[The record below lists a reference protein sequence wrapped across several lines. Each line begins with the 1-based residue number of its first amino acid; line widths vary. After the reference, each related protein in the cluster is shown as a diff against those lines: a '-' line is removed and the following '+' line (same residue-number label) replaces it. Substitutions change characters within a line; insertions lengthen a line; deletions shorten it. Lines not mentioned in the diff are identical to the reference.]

1 MASAK
6 SVFASIFGF
15 LFRAKILVPVILLL
29 GVIGTSVYFQ
39 RKAEESKGERYRT
52 LAVDR
57 GPVIQRIT
65 ANGTLNPVTVV
76 SVGTQVSGTVTKLY
90 TDFNNAVKANQVLLE
105 LDPAL
110 IKASLAQIDASLRSA
125 EATARLAESTLK
137 RNREL
142 VAKGFISSQTLEQNA
157 KELDVANAT
166 VAQVKSQLDRERT
179 NLSYT
184 IIRSPIDGIVI
195 DRKIDV
201 GQTVAASFSTPTLF
215 QIAKNLEEMQIDTSV
230 AEADVGSVRQGM
242 PVRFTVDAYP
252 ERDFQGKIRLVR
264 LNPTIQQ
271 NVVTYNVVVDVN
283 NEGSLLKPGM
293 TAQVSFVANQ
303 RENVVRIP
311 NGALRFRPPKDDKD
325 ERKVV
330 KKDVTKQKPADSSS
344 TAKPEIASAVTAAA
358 KPGEGKTDA
367 TRERANVDGT
377 PAADA
382 SARIRR
388 PPARVYKINDKN
400 DLVPVE
406 IRTGIASN
414 QFTEM
419 ISGDVKPGDELVI
432 RDLQDKGAKK

>member
-1 MASAK
+1 MALSK
-6 SVFASIFGF
+6 SVFASIFVF
-15 LFRAKILVPVILLL
+15 LFRAKILIPLLL
-29 GVIGTSVYFQ
+29 VFGVIGTSFYFQ
-39 RKAEESKGERYRT
+39 RKAEESKSERYRT
-52 LAVDR
+52 ITVDR

-90 TDFNNAVKANQVLLE
+90 TDFNNVVKANQVLLE

-110 IKASLAQIDASLRSA
+110 IKANLAQFDASLRSA
-125 EATARLAESTLK
+125 EATAGLAQSTLK

-142 VAKGFISSQTLEQNA
+142 VAKGFISSQTLEQNT

-166 VAQVKSQLDRERT
+166 VAQVKSQLDREKT

-242 PVRFTVDAYP
+242 PVKFTVDAYP

-303 RENVVRIP
+303 RDDVVRIP
-311 NGALRFRPPKDDKD
+311 NGALRFKPPKDDKED
-325 ERKVV
+325 KKVV
-330 KKDVTKQKPADSSS
+330 RKDVSKKKPAES
-344 TAKPEIASAVTAAA
+344 
-358 KPGEGKTDA
+358 
-367 TRERANVDGT
+367 
-377 PAADA
+377 ADA
-382 SARIRR
+382 KAPDTRTEAPKEFRR
-388 PPARVYKINDKN
+388 PPARVYKLNEKN
-400 DLVPVE
+400 ELVPTE

-432 RDLQDKGAKK
+432 RDQQDKTTKK

>member
-1 MASAK
+1 MASFK
-6 SVFASIFGF
+6 SVSAASFRF
-15 LFRAKILVPVILLL
+15 LFRARVIVPVLLVVA
-29 GVIGTSVYFQ
+29 VIGTSAYLQ
-39 RKAEESKGERYRT
+39 KKAEDSKGERYRT
-52 LAVDR
+52 ITVDR
-57 GPVIQRIT
+57 GAVVQRIS

-110 IKASLAQIDASLRSA
+110 IKANLAQIDASLRSA
-125 EATARLAESTLK
+125 EATSRLAASTLK
-137 RNREL
+137 RNQEL
-142 VAKGFISSQTLEQNA
+142 VAKGFISSQTLDQNA

-166 VAQVKSQLDRERT
+166 VAQVKSQLDREKT

-215 QIAKNLEEMQIDTSV
+215 QIAKNLQEMQIDTSV
-230 AEADVGSVRQGM
+230 AEADVGSVREGM
-242 PVRFTVDAYP
+242 PVKFTVDAYP

-303 RENVVRIP
+303 RDDVVRIP
-311 NGALRFRPPKDDKD
+311 NGALRFKPSKDDKD
-325 ERKVV
+325 DKKTA
-330 KKDVTKQKPADSSS
+330 KKDVDKKKPNAPAGDPKAAASPSAATK
-344 TAKPEIASAVTAAA
+344 EIA
-358 KPGEGKTDA
+358 KTDNA
-367 TRERANVDGT
+367 AGT
-377 PAADA
+377 DA
-382 SARIRR
+382 SGRVRR
-388 PPARVYKINDKN
+388 PPARVYKINDKKE
-400 DLVPVE
+400 LVPVE
-406 IRTGIASN
+406 IRTGVASS

-419 ISGDVKPGDELVI
+419 LSGDVKPGDELVI
-432 RDLQDKGAKK
+432 RDLQDKSAKK

>member
-1 MASAK
+1 MAFPK
-6 SVFASIFGF
+6 PGFAAIGLF
-15 LFRAKILVPVILLL
+15 LFRAKILVPLILLL
-29 GVIGTSVYFQ
+29 SIIGTSIHFQ
-39 RKAEESKGERYRT
+39 RRAEENSSARYRIAT
-52 LAVDR
+52 VDR
-57 GPVIQRIT
+57 GAVIQRIT

-90 TDFNNAVKANQVLLE
+90 TDFNHTVKAHQVLLE

-137 RNREL
+137 RNSEL
-142 VAKGFISSQTLEQNA
+142 VAKGFISSQALEQNT

-166 VAQVKSQLDRERT
+166 VAQVKSQLDREKT

-215 QIAKNLEEMQIDTSV
+215 QIARNLQEMQIDTSV
-230 AEADVGSVRQGM
+230 AEADVGSVREGM
-242 PVRFTVDAYP
+242 QLRFTVDAHP
-252 ERDFQGKIRLVR
+252 ERDFEGKIRLVR

-283 NEGSLLKPGM
+283 NEGILLKPGM

-303 RENVVRIP
+303 RDNVVRIP
-311 NGALRFRPPKDDKD
+311 NGALRFKPPKDDKED
-325 ERKVV
+325 KKSA
-330 KKDVTKQKPADSSS
+330 KKDVKKKPAESSGSTRPDTSDTTPTEGKAAATKIGASNEIAKGDSAPGADSSGR
-344 TAKPEIASAVTAAA
+344 V
-358 KPGEGKTDA
+358 
-367 TRERANVDGT
+367 
-377 PAADA
+377 
-382 SARIRR
+382 RR
-388 PPARVYKINDKN
+388 PPARVYKLSDKN
-400 DLVPVE
+400 ELVPME
-406 IRTGIASN
+406 IRTGVASN

-419 ISGDVKPGDELVI
+419 ISGDVKPGDDLVI
-432 RDLQDKGAKK
+432 RDLQDKAAKK

>member
-1 MASAK
+1 MALSK
-6 SVFASIFGF
+6 SVFASIFTF
-15 LFRAKILVPVILLL
+15 LFRAKILIPLLLVL
-29 GVIGTSVYFQ
+29 GVIGTSIYFQ
-39 RKAEESKGERYRT
+39 KKAEESKSERYRT
-52 LAVDR
+52 VAVDR
-57 GPVIQRIT
+57 GAVIQRIT

-90 TDFNNAVKANQVLLE
+90 TDFNNVVKANQVLLE

-110 IKASLAQIDASLRSA
+110 IKANLAQFDASLRSA

-142 VAKGFISSQTLEQNA
+142 VAKGFISSQTLEQNT

-166 VAQVKSQLDRERT
+166 VAQVKSQLDREKT

-242 PVRFTVDAYP
+242 PVKFTVDAYP

-303 RENVVRIP
+303 RDDVVRIP
-311 NGALRFRPPKDDKD
+311 NGALRFKPPRDDKED
-325 ERKVV
+325 
-330 KKDVTKQKPADSSS
+330 KKVTKRDASKKKPAES
-344 TAKPEIASAVTAAA
+344 TET
-358 KPGEGKTDA
+358 KTDA
-367 TRERANVDGT
+367 PKEF
-377 PAADA
+377 
-382 SARIRR
+382 RR
-388 PPARVYKINDKN
+388 PPARVYKINEKSE
-400 DLVPVE
+400 LVPTE
-406 IRTGIASN
+406 IRTGVASN

-419 ISGDVKPGDELVI
+419 ISGDVKPGDELVV
-432 RDLQDKGAKK
+432 RDLQDKTAKK

>member
-1 MASAK
+1 MAATK
-6 SVFASIFGF
+6 SRFASLITF
-15 LFRAKILVPVILLL
+15 LFRAKILIPLILLL
-29 GVIGTSVYFQ
+29 GLIGLSIYFQ
-39 RKAEESKGERYRT
+39 KKAEENKADRYRT
-52 LAVDR
+52 VTVDR
-57 GPVIQRIT
+57 GTVTQRIT

-90 TDFNNAVKANQVLLE
+90 TDFNNVVKANQILLE

-110 IKASLAQIDASLRSA
+110 IKANLAQFDASLRAA

-142 VAKGFISSQTLEQNA
+142 VAKGFISPQTLEQNT

-166 VAQVKSQLDRERT
+166 VLQVKSQLDREKT

-264 LNPTIQQ
+264 LNPTILQ

-303 RENVVRIP
+303 RDDVVRIP
-311 NGALRFRPPKDDKD
+311 NGALRFKPPKDEKDDK
-325 ERKVV
+325 KVA
-330 KKDVTKQKPADSSS
+330 KKDVPKKKPADAGDSTPNTDSSGR
-344 TAKPEIASAVTAAA
+344 V
-358 KPGEGKTDA
+358 
-367 TRERANVDGT
+367 
-377 PAADA
+377 
-382 SARIRR
+382 RR

-400 DLVPVE
+400 ELVPME
-406 IRTGIASN
+406 IRTGVASN

-432 RDLQDKGAKK
+432 RDLQDKTAKK

>member
-1 MASAK
+1 MAATK
-6 SVFASIFGF
+6 SRFASLITF
-15 LFRAKILVPVILLL
+15 LFRAKILIPLILVL
-29 GVIGTSVYFQ
+29 GLIGTGIYFQ
-39 RKAEESKGERYRT
+39 KKAEENKAERYRT
-52 LAVDR
+52 IAVDR
-57 GPVIQRIT
+57 GAVTQRIT

-90 TDFNNAVKANQVLLE
+90 TDFNNVVKANQVLLE

-110 IKASLAQIDASLRSA
+110 IRANLAQFDASLRSA

-142 VAKGFISSQTLEQNA
+142 VNKGFISPQTLEQNT

-166 VAQVKSQLDRERT
+166 VAQVKSQVDREKT

-264 LNPTIQQ
+264 LNPTILQ

-283 NEGSLLKPGM
+283 NQGSLLKPGM

-303 RENVVRIP
+303 RDDVLRIP
-311 NGALRFRPPKDDKD
+311 NGALRFKPPKDEKED
-325 ERKVV
+325 RKIA
-330 KKDVTKQKPADSSS
+330 KKEVSKKKAAESASGGQSETGGTTPAD
-344 TAKPEIASAVTAAA
+344 APKEVA
-358 KPGEGKTDA
+358 KTDSA
-367 TRERANVDGT
+367 PNTDG
-377 PAADA
+377 
-382 SARIRR
+382 SGRVRR
-388 PPARVYKINDKN
+388 PPARVYKLNDKN
-400 DLVPVE
+400 ELVPME
-406 IRTGIASN
+406 IRTGVASN

-432 RDLQDKGAKK
+432 RDLQDKTAKK

>member
-1 MASAK
+1 MAATK
-6 SVFASIFGF
+6 SRFASLTTF
-15 LFRAKILVPVILLL
+15 LFRAKILIPLILLL
-29 GVIGTSVYFQ
+29 GLIGLSIYFQ
-39 RKAEESKGERYRT
+39 KKAEENKADRYRT
-52 LAVDR
+52 VTVDR
-57 GPVIQRIT
+57 GTVTQRIT

-90 TDFNNAVKANQVLLE
+90 TDFNNVVKANQILLE

-110 IKASLAQIDASLRSA
+110 IKANLAQFDASLRAA

-142 VAKGFISSQTLEQNA
+142 VAKGFISPQTLEQNT

-166 VAQVKSQLDRERT
+166 VLQVKSQLDREKT

-264 LNPTIQQ
+264 LNPTILQ

-303 RENVVRIP
+303 RDDVVRIP
-311 NGALRFRPPKDDKD
+311 NAALRFKPPKDEKDDK
-325 ERKVV
+325 KVA
-330 KKDVTKQKPADSSS
+330 KKDVSKKKPADAGDS
-344 TAKPEIASAVTAAA
+344 TPN
-358 KPGEGKTDA
+358 TDSNG
-367 TRERANVDGT
+367 RV
-377 PAADA
+377 
-382 SARIRR
+382 RR
-388 PPARVYKINDKN
+388 PPAGVYKINDKN
-400 DLVPVE
+400 ELVPME
-406 IRTGIASN
+406 IRTGVASN

-432 RDLQDKGAKK
+432 RDLQDKTAKK

>member
-1 MASAK
+1 MA
-6 SVFASIFGF
+6 FPRY
-15 LFRAKILVPVILLL
+15 LFRAKIIIPLILLV
-29 GVIGTSVYFQ
+29 GIVVTGIYFQ
-39 RKAEESKGERYRT
+39 KKAEESKAERYRT
-52 LAVDR
+52 VAVDR
-57 GPVIQRIT
+57 GAVIQRIT

-76 SVGTQVSGTVTKLY
+76 SVGTQVSGTVIKLY
-90 TDFNNAVKANQVLLE
+90 TDFNNTVKAKQVLLE

-110 IKASLAQIDASLRSA
+110 IKANLAQIDASLRSA

-137 RNREL
+137 RNRDL
-142 VAKGFISSQTLEQNA
+142 VTKGFISSQTLEQNT

-166 VAQVKSQLDRERT
+166 VAQVKSQLDREKT

-293 TAQVSFVANQ
+293 TAQVSFVANK
-303 RENVVRIP
+303 RDDVVRIP
-311 NGALRFRPPKDDKD
+311 NAALRFKPPKDDKD
-325 ERKVV
+325 DKKTA
-330 KKDVTKQKPADSSS
+330 KKDVNKKKAEGKAATGPTDASKE
-344 TAKPEIASAVTAAA
+344 TAKTDVAASA
-358 KPGEGKTDA
+358 
-367 TRERANVDGT
+367 DGG
-377 PAADA
+377 
-382 SARIRR
+382 ARVRR
-388 PPARVYKINDKN
+388 PPARVYKINNKN
-400 DLVPVE
+400 ELVPIEV
-406 IRTGIASN
+406 RTGVASN

-419 ISGDVKPGDELVI
+419 ISGDIKPGDELVI
-432 RDLQDKGAKK
+432 RDLQDKTAKK

>member
-1 MASAK
+1 MA
-6 SVFASIFGF
+6 FPRY
-15 LFRAKILVPVILLL
+15 LFRAKIIIPLILLV
-29 GVIGTSVYFQ
+29 GIVVTGIYFQ
-39 RKAEESKGERYRT
+39 KKAEESKAERYRT
-52 LAVDR
+52 VAVDR
-57 GPVIQRIT
+57 GAVIQRIT

-76 SVGTQVSGTVTKLY
+76 SVGTQVSGTVIKLY
-90 TDFNNAVKANQVLLE
+90 TDFNNTVKAKQVLLE

-110 IKASLAQIDASLRSA
+110 IKANLAQIDASLRSA

-137 RNREL
+137 RNRDL
-142 VAKGFISSQTLEQNA
+142 VTKGFISSQTLEQNT

-166 VAQVKSQLDRERT
+166 VAQVKSQLDREKT

-293 TAQVSFVANQ
+293 TAQVSFVANK
-303 RENVVRIP
+303 RDDVVRIP
-311 NGALRFRPPKDDKD
+311 NGALRFKPTKDDKD
-325 ERKVV
+325 DKKSA
-330 KKDVTKQKPADSSS
+330 KKDMNKKKAVDGKASMGPADAPKES
-344 TAKPEIASAVTAAA
+344 AKTDSAASA
-358 KPGEGKTDA
+358 
-367 TRERANVDGT
+367 DGG
-377 PAADA
+377 
-382 SARIRR
+382 ARVRR

-400 DLVPVE
+400 ELVPIE
-406 IRTGIASN
+406 IRTGVASN

-419 ISGDVKPGDELVI
+419 ISGDIKPGDELVI
-432 RDLQDKGAKK
+432 RDLQDKTAKK

>member
-1 MASAK
+1 MNSPTSASK
-6 SVFASIFGF
+6 RISTFI
-15 LFRAKILVPVILLL
+15 FRAKVLIPMLLVF
-29 GVIGTSVYFQ
+29 GVIGTGIYFQ
-39 RKAEESKGERYRT
+39 RKAEENKSERYRT

-57 GPVIQRIT
+57 GAIIQRIT
-65 ANGTLNPVTVV
+65 ANGTLNPVIVV
-76 SVGTQVSGTVTKLY
+76 NVGTQVSGTVTRLY
-90 TDFNNAVKANQVLLE
+90 TDFNSTVKAHQVLLE

-110 IKASLAQIDASLRSA
+110 IKANLAQIDASVRSA

-142 VAKGFISSQTLEQNA
+142 VEKGFISSQTLEQNA

-166 VAQVKSQLDRERT
+166 VAQVKSQLDREKT

-242 PVRFTVDAYP
+242 EVKFTVDAYP

-264 LNPTIQQ
+264 LNPTISQ

-303 RENVVRIP
+303 RDDVVRIP
-311 NGALRFRPPKDDKD
+311 NGALRFKPPKDDKED
-325 ERKVV
+325 KKVA
-330 KKDVTKQKPADSSS
+330 KKDVSK
-344 TAKPEIASAVTAAA
+344 AKPVDTADVKINAPKTVA
-358 KPGEGKTDA
+358 KTDGPA
-367 TRERANVDGT
+367 GADG
-377 PAADA
+377 
-382 SARIRR
+382 SGRVRR
-388 PPARVYKINDKN
+388 PPARVYKIDAKN
-400 DLVPVE
+400 ELVPME

-419 ISGDVKPGDELVI
+419 LSGDIKPGDELVI
-432 RDLQDKGAKK
+432 RDLQDKTAKK

>member
-1 MASAK
+1 MALSK
-6 SVFASIFGF
+6 SVFASIFAF
-15 LFRAKILVPVILLL
+15 LFRAKILIPLLL
-29 GVIGTSVYFQ
+29 VFGVIGTSIYFQ
-39 RKAEESKGERYRT
+39 RKAEESKSERYRT
-52 LAVDR
+52 ITVDR
-57 GPVIQRIT
+57 GAVIQRIT

-90 TDFNNAVKANQVLLE
+90 TDFNNVVKANQVLLE

-110 IKASLAQIDASLRSA
+110 IKANLAQFDASLRSA
-125 EATARLAESTLK
+125 EATAGLAESTLK

-142 VAKGFISSQTLEQNA
+142 VAKGFISSQTLEQNT

-166 VAQVKSQLDRERT
+166 VAQVKSQLDREKT

-242 PVRFTVDAYP
+242 PVKFTVDAYP

-303 RENVVRIP
+303 RDDVVRIP
-311 NGALRFRPPKDDKD
+311 NGALRFKPPKDDKED
-325 ERKVV
+325 KKVA
-330 KKDVTKQKPADSSS
+330 KKDGGKKKPAESAD
-344 TAKPEIASAVTAAA
+344 TKAS
-358 KPGEGKTDA
+358 D
-367 TRERANVDGT
+367 TRTET
-377 PAADA
+377 PKEF
-382 SARIRR
+382 RR
-388 PPARVYKINDKN
+388 PPARVYKLNEKN
-400 DLVPVE
+400 ELVPTE

-419 ISGDVKPGDELVI
+419 ISGDVKVGDELVI
-432 RDLQDKGAKK
+432 RDQQDKTAKK